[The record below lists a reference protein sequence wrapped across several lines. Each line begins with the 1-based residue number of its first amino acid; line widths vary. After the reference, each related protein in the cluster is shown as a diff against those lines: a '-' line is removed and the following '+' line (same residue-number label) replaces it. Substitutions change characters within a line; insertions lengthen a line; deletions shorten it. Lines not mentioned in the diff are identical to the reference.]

1 MHWPYVSRRA
11 YDLLVDERDRLRAR
25 NDELTDHLVRLARTT
40 NGLRELK
47 VEQSKPDP
55 MPQEVQDMVMA
66 WGSGATRSD
75 VLGRIWK
82 MHREHTAGGMA
93 PVPPPSSQGSGH
105 ALRRGCV

>member
-25 NDELTDHLVRLARTT
+25 NDEVTDHLVRLARTT

-55 MPQEVQDMVMA
+55 MPQAVQDMVMA

-82 MHREHTAGGMA
+82 MHREDTAGGMD
-93 PVPPPSSQGSGH
+93 PGIGGERFMDSRKKGVGK
-105 ALRRGCV
+105 